1 MTRRLA
7 GFIIDCAETD
17 LASASCFWSQA
28 LGLPVLDPDE
38 AAEGRYAVLGS
49 GAGGLHIEVQVVG
62 HESRLHLDIEADDIE
77 AETTRLEALGA
88 KRISNPNG
96 RWWIMQAP
104 SGHRFCVIRW
114 RERELPTPPVSVS
127 AKDRHHSALVA
138 LVLDCRADA
147 LDDAL
152 EFWSAALQRP
162 IVSRDQDG
170 DGKYAELQTAE
181 DEPFLLL
188 QKVEH
193 NPRVH
198 LDIETDDLDAEVARL
213 ETLGAQ
219 RVKFVSRWWV
229 MQAPTGHRFCVVRQ
243 QPQKVGIRLDASPDV
258 PASARIPTA

>member
-1 MTRRLA
+1 M
-7 GFIIDCAETD
+7 IDCQAAD
-17 LASASCFWSQA
+17 LASASAFWSQA
-28 LGLPVLDPDE
+28 LGLPVLDKDE
-38 AAEGRYAVLGS
+38 GGEGRYAVLGNA
-49 GAGGLHIEVQVVG
+49 AGGLHVEVQSVD
-62 HESRLHLDIEADDIE
+62 HESRLHLDIEAGDIDAE
-77 AETTRLEALGA
+77 ASRLEALGA
-88 KRISNPNG
+88 TRIGNPRG

-114 RERELPTPPVSVS
+114 RDRGPPSTPASTAATS
-127 AKDRHHSALVA
+127 AHHSGLVA
-138 LVLDCRADA
+138 LVIDCPVDS
-147 LDDAL
+147 LEVSL

-162 IVSRDQDG
+162 IASHDQDG

-193 NPRVH
+193 TARVH

-219 RVKFVSRWWV
+219 RIAFVRRWWV

-243 QPQKVGIRLDASPDV
+243 QPQKPGIRLNAW
-258 PASARIPTA
+258 R